1 MAERAAY
8 LVDEELPRVPA
19 RQWVLTLPYRLRY
32 RLAWDHALCRAV
44 LGLCARVLLAFYY
57 ARTARSHGIQDG
69 RNRHGDSDP
78 TLRERPPR
86 PSRPLLDR
94 LLAREP
100 APEQDERGARAI
112 TMPTLAFAH
121 PERALPGPVPGS
133 RGGRTGRDAR
143 RPSGHG
149 VNRSYALGQ
158 YGGFVEKFVGDAVMA
173 VFGAPVT
180 HEDDPERAL
189 RAALPTGELP
199 ERLPIGAASA
209 ALDKLH
215 GYTPSEVDLRDA
227 ERQFPQLKGQFLV
240 DRDGIVRWV
249 NVEGADEGL
258 AGIGKFPTTEQLL
271 EAARALP
278 R

>member
-1 MAERAAY
+1 
-8 LVDEELPRVPA
+8 
-19 RQWVLTLPYRLRY
+19 
-32 RLAWDHALCRAV
+32 
-44 LGLCARVLLAFYY
+44 
-57 ARTARSHGIQDG
+57 
-69 RNRHGDSDP
+69 
-78 TLRERPPR
+78 
-86 PSRPLLDR
+86 
-94 LLAREP
+94 
-100 APEQDERGARAI
+100 
-112 TMPTLAFAH
+112 MPTLAFAL

-133 RGGRTGRDAR
+133 RGGRIGRDAR

-173 VFGAPVT
+173 MFGAPVA
-180 HEDDPERAL
+180 HEDDSERAL

-199 ERLPIGAASA
+199 EPLPSGAASA
-209 ALDKLH
+209 AVDKLQ

-227 ERQFPQLKGQFLV
+227 ERQFPQLKGQFLI

-258 AGIGKFPTTEQLL
+258 AGIGKFPTTAQLL